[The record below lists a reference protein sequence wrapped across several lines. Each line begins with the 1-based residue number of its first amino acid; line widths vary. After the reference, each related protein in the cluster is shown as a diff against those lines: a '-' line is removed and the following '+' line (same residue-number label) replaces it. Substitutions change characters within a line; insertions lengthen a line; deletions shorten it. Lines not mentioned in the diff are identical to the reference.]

1 MFNLVEKELKE
12 RENFSITENSA
23 IGYKSTDSA
32 LVDLNYKV
40 SSFRNSS
47 EEEIIEA
54 FKKAFN
60 EDEKYTLKWL
70 FFARDIHEGLGERRL
85 FRICYKA
92 LFELNKDAFFKNLKY
107 ISEYGRWDD
116 LVSLLN
122 INRFSDEAII
132 EIIKCQLEKDLVSFS
147 KGEPISLL
155 AKWLPSE
162 NASSIE
168 TKKSAKTVRRYLN
181 MSSKKYRLMLSKL
194 RKHLK
199 IVERFMCEK
208 QWKKIDYEAVPSLA
222 NLKYKDAFIR
232 HDRIRRREYLL
243 SVAEGKKSIN
253 MKVATPVDVVAKY
266 TKNFWRKIEDYD
278 ETLEVAWKNLK
289 DIEIKDTLVVA
300 DGSGSMTI
308 PVNKGNTTALDV
320 ANALAIYTSEHNQ
333 GVYKNKY
340 ITFSQNPRFV
350 DFSDK
355 KTLFDKINLAFKY
368 NEIAN
373 TNIEAV
379 FDLILKIAIENKIP
393 QNEMIKSILII
404 SDMEFDR
411 AQDMRNPLQKTLFY
425 DISKKYEEA
434 GYKLPKLAFWNVCS
448 RTKVIPVKEND
459 LGVCLISGYSQ
470 NVLQMVMSEK
480 YDPYE
485 VLIEMLDK
493 ERYERITC

>member
-12 RENFSITENSA
+12 RENFSITENGA

-54 FKKAFN
+54 FEKAFN
-60 EDEKYTLKWL
+60 EDKEYTIKWL
-70 FFARDIHEGLGERRL
+70 FFARDIREGLGERRL

-92 LFELNKDAFFKNLKY
+92 LFNLNKNAFFKNLKY

-122 INRFSDEAII
+122 INRFSDEVII
-132 EIIKCQLEKDLVSFS
+132 EIIKFQLQEDLSNLE

-162 NASSIE
+162 NASSVE
-168 TKKSAKTVRRYLN
+168 TKKSAKIIRRYLN
-181 MSSKKYRLMLSKL
+181 MSSKEYRLMLSKL

-199 IVERFMCEK
+199 VIERFMCKK
-208 QWKKIDYEAVPSLA
+208 QWKKIDYETVPSMA
-222 NLKYKDAFIR
+222 NLKYKEAFLR
-232 HDRIRRREYLL
+232 NDRIRRRNYLT
-243 SVAEGKKSIN
+243 SVSEGKKSMN
-253 MKVATPVDVVAKY
+253 MKVATPVDVVARY
-266 TKNFWRKIEDYD
+266 TKDFWRKIEDYD

-300 DGSGSMTI
+300 DGSGSMTV

-320 ANALAIYTSEHNQ
+320 ANALAIYTSEHNS

-340 ITFSQNPRFV
+340 ITFSQTPRFV

-355 KTLFDKINLAFKY
+355 VSLFDKINLAFKH
-368 NEIAN
+368 NEMAN

-379 FDLILKIAIENKIP
+379 FDLILNIAIENKIP
-393 QNEMIKSILII
+393 QDEMIKNILII
-404 SDMEFDR
+404 SDMEFDM
-411 AQDMRNPLQKTLFY
+411 AQSSRRPLEKTLFY
-425 DISKKYEEA
+425 NIERQHKEA

-448 RTKVIPVKEND
+448 RTKTIPVKEND

-485 VLIEMLDK
+485 VLIEMLNK
-493 ERYERITC
+493 ERYEKITC

>member
-12 RENFSITENSA
+12 RENFSITENGA
-23 IGYKSTDSA
+23 IGYKSTNSA
-32 LVDLNYKV
+32 LVDLNYKI

-54 FKKAFN
+54 FEKAFN
-60 EDEKYTLKWL
+60 EDREYTIKWL
-70 FFARDIHEGLGERRL
+70 FFARDIREGLGERRL
-85 FRICYKA
+85 FRVCYKA
-92 LFELNKDAFFKNLKY
+92 LFNLNKNAFFKNLKF

-122 INRFSDEAII
+122 INRFSDEVII
-132 EIIKCQLEKDLVSFS
+132 EIIKLQLQEDLSNLK

-168 TKKSAKTVRRYLN
+168 TKKSAKIIRRYLG
-181 MSSKKYRLMLSKL
+181 MSSKEYRLILSKL

-199 IVERFMCEK
+199 IIERFMCKK
-208 QWKKIDYEAVPSLA
+208 QWKKIDYETVPSMA
-222 NLKYKDAFIR
+222 NLKYKEAFLR
-232 HDRIRRREYLL
+232 NDRIRRKDYLT
-243 SVAEGKKSIN
+243 SVSEGKKSIN
-253 MKVATPVDVVAKY
+253 MKVATPVDVVARY
-266 TKNFWRKIEDYD
+266 TKDFWRKIEDYD

-308 PVNKGNTTALDV
+308 PVNKGSTTALDV
-320 ANALAIYTSEHNQ
+320 ANALAIYTSEHNS

-340 ITFSQNPRFV
+340 ITFSRTPKFV

-355 KTLFDKINLAFKY
+355 VSLFDKINLAFKH
-368 NEIAN
+368 NEVAN
-373 TNIEAV
+373 TNIKAV
-379 FDLILKIAIENKIP
+379 FDLILNIAIENKIP
-393 QNEMIKSILII
+393 QDEMIKNILII

-411 AQDMRNPLQKTLFY
+411 AQGSRGPLQKTLFY
-425 DISKKYEEA
+425 NIERKYKEA

-448 RTKVIPVKEND
+448 RTETIPVKEND

-493 ERYERITC
+493 ERYEKITC

>member
-12 RENFSITENSA
+12 RENFSITENGA

-54 FKKAFN
+54 FERAFN
-60 EDEKYTLKWL
+60 EDKEYTIKWL
-70 FFARDIHEGLGERRL
+70 FFARDIREGLGERRL
-85 FRICYKA
+85 FRICYRA
-92 LFELNKDAFFKNLKY
+92 LFNLNKNAFFKNLKF

-122 INRFSDEAII
+122 INRFSDEVII
-132 EIIKCQLEKDLVSFS
+132 EIIKLQLQEDLSNLE

-162 NASSIE
+162 NASSVE
-168 TKKSAKTVRRYLN
+168 TKKSAKIIRRYLN
-181 MSSKKYRLMLSKL
+181 MSSKEYRLMLSKL

-199 IVERFMCEK
+199 VIERFMCKK
-208 QWKKIDYEAVPSLA
+208 QWKKIDYETVPSMA
-222 NLKYKDAFIR
+222 NLKYKEAFLR
-232 HDRIRRREYLL
+232 NDRIRRKEYLV
-243 SVAEGKKSIN
+243 SVSEGKKSMN
-253 MKVATPVDVVAKY
+253 MKIATPVDVVARY
-266 TKNFWRKIEDYD
+266 TKDFWRKIEDYD

-300 DGSGSMTI
+300 DGSGSMTV

-320 ANALAIYTSEHNQ
+320 ANALAIYTSEHNS

-340 ITFSQNPRFV
+340 ITFSRTPRFV

-355 KTLFDKINLAFKY
+355 VSLFDKINLAFEH

-379 FDLILKIAIENKIP
+379 FDLILNIAIENKIP
-393 QNEMIKSILII
+393 QDEMIKNILII
-404 SDMEFDR
+404 SDMEFDM
-411 AQDMRNPLQKTLFY
+411 AQSSRRPLEKTLFF

-448 RTKVIPVKEND
+448 RTKTIPVREND

-493 ERYERITC
+493 ERYEKITC

>member
-12 RENFSITENSA
+12 RENFSITENGA

-32 LVDLNYKV
+32 LVDLNYKI

-54 FKKAFN
+54 FEKAFN
-60 EDEKYTLKWL
+60 EDKEYTIKWL
-70 FFARDIHEGLGERRL
+70 FFARDIREGLGERRL

-92 LFELNKDAFFKNLKY
+92 LFNLNKNAFFKNLKF

-122 INRFSDEAII
+122 INRFSDEVII
-132 EIIKCQLEKDLVSFS
+132 EIIKLQLQEDLSNLE

-168 TKKSAKTVRRYLN
+168 TKKSAKIIRRYLK
-181 MSSKKYRLMLSKL
+181 MSSKEYRLMLSKL

-199 IVERFMCEK
+199 VVERFMCKK
-208 QWKKIDYEAVPSLA
+208 QWKKIDYETVPSMA
-222 NLKYKDAFIR
+222 NLKYKEAFLR
-232 HDRIRRREYLL
+232 NDRIRRRNYLT
-243 SVAEGKKSIN
+243 SVSEGKKSMN

-266 TKNFWRKIEDYD
+266 TKGFWRKIEDYD

-320 ANALAIYTSEHNQ
+320 ANALAIYTSEHNS

-340 ITFSQNPRFV
+340 ITFSRTPKFV
-350 DFSDK
+350 DFNDK
-355 KTLFDKINLAFKY
+355 VSLFDKINLAFKH
-368 NEIAN
+368 NEVAN
-373 TNIEAV
+373 TNIKAV
-379 FDLILKIAIENKIP
+379 FDLILNIAIENKIP
-393 QNEMIKSILII
+393 QDEMIKNILII

-411 AQDMRNPLQKTLFY
+411 AQGSRGPLQKTLFY
-425 DISKKYEEA
+425 NIERKYKEA

-448 RTKVIPVKEND
+448 RTKTIPIKEND

-493 ERYERITC
+493 ERYEKITC

>member
-12 RENFSITENSA
+12 RENFSITENGA

-32 LVDLNYKV
+32 LVDLNYKA

-132 EIIKCQLEKDLVSFS
+132 EIIKCQLEKDLDSFS

-162 NASSIE
+162 NASSVE
-168 TKKSAKTVRRYLN
+168 TKKSAKIIRRYLN
-181 MSSKKYRLMLSKL
+181 MSSRKYRLMLSKL

-199 IVERFMCEK
+199 IVERFMCKK
-208 QWKKIDYEAVPSLA
+208 QWKEIDYEAVPSLA

-243 SVAEGKKSIN
+243 SVAEGKKSMN
-253 MKVATPVDVVAKY
+253 MKVATPVDVVARY
-266 TKNFWRKIEDYD
+266 TKNFWREIEDYD

-308 PVNKGNTTALDV
+308 PVNKGNTTARDV

-340 ITFSQNPRFV
+340 ITFSRNPRFV

-373 TNIEAV
+373 TNIEGV
-379 FDLILKIAIENKIP
+379 FDLILNIAIENKIP
-393 QNEMIKSILII
+393 QEEMIKNILII

-411 AQDMRNPLQKTLFY
+411 AQDMRNPLQRTLFY
-425 DISKKYEEA
+425 NIERKYKEA

>member
-12 RENFSITENSA
+12 RENFSITENGA

-32 LVDLNYKV
+32 LVDLNYKI

-54 FKKAFN
+54 FEKAFN
-60 EDEKYTLKWL
+60 EDKEYTIKWL
-70 FFARDIHEGLGERRL
+70 FFARDIREGLGERRL
-85 FRICYKA
+85 FRICYRA
-92 LFELNKDAFFKNLKY
+92 LFDLNKNAFFKNLKY

-122 INRFSDEAII
+122 INRFSDEVII
-132 EIIKCQLEKDLVSFS
+132 EIIESQLQEDLSNLE

-162 NASSIE
+162 NASSVE
-168 TKKSAKTVRRYLN
+168 TKKSAKIIRRYLN
-181 MSSKKYRLMLSKL
+181 MSSKEYRLMLSKL

-199 IVERFMCEK
+199 VIERFMCKK
-208 QWKKIDYEAVPSLA
+208 QWKKIDYETVPSMA
-222 NLKYKDAFIR
+222 NLKYKEAFLR
-232 HDRIRRREYLL
+232 NDRIRRKEYLV
-243 SVAEGKKSIN
+243 SVSEGKKSMN
-253 MKVATPVDVVAKY
+253 MKVATPVDVVARY
-266 TKNFWRKIEDYD
+266 TKSFWRKIEDYD

-300 DGSGSMTI
+300 DGSGSMTV

-320 ANALAIYTSEHNQ
+320 ANALAIYTSEHNS

-340 ITFSQNPRFV
+340 ITFSQTPRFV

-355 KTLFDKINLAFKY
+355 VSLFDKINLAFKH

-379 FDLILKIAIENKIP
+379 FDLILNIAIENKIP
-393 QNEMIKSILII
+393 QDEMIKNILII
-404 SDMEFDR
+404 SDMEFDM
-411 AQDMRNPLQKTLFY
+411 AQSSRRPLEKTLFY
-425 DISKKYEEA
+425 NIERKYKEA

-448 RTKVIPVKEND
+448 RTKTIPVKEND

-493 ERYERITC
+493 ERYEKITC

>member
-12 RENFSITENSA
+12 RENFSITENGA

-54 FKKAFN
+54 FERAFN
-60 EDEKYTLKWL
+60 EDKEYTIKWL
-70 FFARDIHEGLGERRL
+70 FFARDIREGLGERRL
-85 FRICYKA
+85 FRICYRA
-92 LFELNKDAFFKNLKY
+92 LFNLNKNAFFKNLKF

-122 INRFSDEAII
+122 INRFSDEVII
-132 EIIKCQLEKDLVSFS
+132 EIIKLQLQEDLSNLE

-168 TKKSAKTVRRYLN
+168 TKKSAKIIRRYLE
-181 MSSKKYRLMLSKL
+181 MSSKEYRLMLSKL

-199 IVERFMCEK
+199 VIERFMCKK
-208 QWKKIDYEAVPSLA
+208 QWKKIDYETVPSMA
-222 NLKYKDAFIR
+222 NLKYKEAFLR
-232 HDRIRRREYLL
+232 NDGIRRRDYLI
-243 SVAEGKKSIN
+243 SVSKGKKSMN
-253 MKVATPVDVVAKY
+253 MKVATPVDIVARY
-266 TKNFWRKIEDYD
+266 TKDFWRKIEDYD

-300 DGSGSMTI
+300 DGSGSMTV

-320 ANALAIYTSEHNQ
+320 ANALAIYTSEHNS

-340 ITFSQNPRFV
+340 ITFSQTPRFV

-355 KTLFDKINLAFKY
+355 VSLFDKINLAFKH

-379 FDLILKIAIENKIP
+379 FDLILNIAIENKIP
-393 QNEMIKSILII
+393 QDEMIKNILII

-411 AQDMRNPLQKTLFY
+411 AQSSRRPLQKTLFY
-425 DISKKYEEA
+425 NIEKKYQEA

-448 RTKVIPVKEND
+448 RTKTIPVKEND

-493 ERYERITC
+493 KRYEKITC

>member
-12 RENFSITENSA
+12 RENFSITENGA

-40 SSFRNSS
+40 SSFRNSP

-92 LFELNKDAFFKNLKY
+92 LFELNENAFFKNLKY

-132 EIIKCQLEKDLVSFS
+132 EIIKCQLKKDLDSFS

-162 NASSIE
+162 NASSVE

-181 MSSKKYRLMLSKL
+181 MSSRKYRLMLSKL

-208 QWKKIDYEAVPSLA
+208 QWKKINYEAVPSLA

-243 SVAEGKKSIN
+243 SVAEGEKSIN

-340 ITFSQNPRFV
+340 ITFSRNPRFV

-373 TNIEAV
+373 TNIEGV
-379 FDLILKIAIENKIP
+379 FDLILNIAIENKIP
-393 QNEMIKSILII
+393 QDEMIKNILII

-411 AQDMRNPLQKTLFY
+411 AQSSRRPLEKTLFY
-425 DISKKYEEA
+425 NIERKYKEA

-448 RTKVIPVKEND
+448 RTKTIPVKEND

-485 VLIEMLDK
+485 VLIEILNK
-493 ERYERITC
+493 ERYEKITC